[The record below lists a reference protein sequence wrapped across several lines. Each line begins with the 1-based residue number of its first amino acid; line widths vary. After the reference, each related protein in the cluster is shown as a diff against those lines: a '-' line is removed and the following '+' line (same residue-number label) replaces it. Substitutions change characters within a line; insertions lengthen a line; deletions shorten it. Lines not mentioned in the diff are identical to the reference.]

1 MQDYGEISVGVIG
14 AGLMGHGIAIE
25 FARNGASVRIYDKE
39 LEVRRGVVER
49 IRGTLELMSKM
60 DLVSPDATSSIIG
73 RITIFDEME
82 EAVAPVEYV
91 VEAVTEDLSVKTRV
105 FRQLDEWCSGDVVL
119 ASNTSALS
127 PSALGAATRRPEN
140 VLVTHFFNPP
150 FLLPLVEIVPGKET
164 SSAAAGKASAMCRL
178 MGKKTVTLQKE
189 APGFL
194 VNRLQFALFREAMAI
209 VDGGIATPEDVD
221 RATVLSFGNRLGV
234 LGPFHIA
241 DIAGLDVYEAICDTL
256 FADLDNSN
264 VARSSITRLTKE
276 GNLGAKTGRGYFQWA
291 PGEYDQARE
300 ALARHAKI
308 MFGEG

>member
-1 MQDYGEISVGVIG
+1 MQDLGAISVGVIG

-25 FARNGASVRIYDKE
+25 FARHGARVRIYDKE
-39 LEVRRGVVER
+39 LMVRRRVIER
-49 IRGTLELMSKM
+49 IRGTLALMSKM
-60 DLVSPDATSSIIG
+60 ELVRPDKISSIVGKIAV
-73 RITIFDEME
+73 FDEME
-82 EAVAPVEYV
+82 QAVAPVEYV
-91 VEAVTEDLSVKTRV
+91 VEAVTEDLSVKTQV
-105 FRQLDEWCSGDVVL
+105 FRQLDEYCSGDVVL

-127 PSALGAATRRPEN
+127 PTALGTVTRRPEN

-150 FLLPLVEIVPGKET
+150 FLLPLVEIVPGEAT
-164 SSAAAGKASAMCRL
+164 SLDAVERANAMCKL
-178 MGKKTVTLQKE
+178 MGKETVTLKKE
-189 APGFL
+189 VPGFL

-209 VDGGIATPEDVD
+209 VEGGIATPEDVD

-256 FADLDNSN
+256 FADLDNSHT
-264 VARSSITRLTKE
+264 ARSSITKLTKE
-276 GNLGAKTGRGYFQWA
+276 GSLGAKTGGGYFQWA

-300 ALARHAKI
+300 ALAQHAKS